1 MLLLL
6 LILRSL
12 FNLSICLF
20 FNFKIS
26 VDVAW
31 SPAGID
37 SRYYDFVG
45 LSEASDYF
53 FVMAY
58 DEQSQILGE
67 CIAYANSGLYRT
79 MEGMIF
85 L

>member
-1 MLLLL
+1 MTLKA
-6 LILRSL
+6 L
-12 FNLSICLF
+12 FNLFSCLF
-20 FNFKIS
+20 LDFKIS

-37 SRYYDFVG
+37 SRYYDYVG

-67 CIAYANSGLYRT
+67 CIAYANSGLERT
-79 MEGMIF
+79 MSGMNF